1 MHFRFGPSFGPC
13 PKEGQQMSKA
23 HIVVLVLAVLKIILV
38 IVEAI
43 IKIR

>member
-13 PKEGQQMSKA
+13 PTGGQQMSKT
-23 HIVVLVLAVLKIILV
+23 HIVVLVLALVKILIA
-38 IVEAI
+38 IIEAI

>member
-1 MHFRFGPSFGPC
+1 MRFRFDPSLGPC
-13 PKEGQQMSKA
+13 PTEGQLMSKA
-23 HIVVLVLAVLKIILV
+23 HIVVLVLTLVRIIML

>member
-1 MHFRFGPSFGPC
+1 MHFRFGPSLGPRTT
-13 PKEGQQMSKA
+13 EGQLMSRSQ
-23 HIVVLVLAVLKIILV
+23 IVVLVLTVVKIILV